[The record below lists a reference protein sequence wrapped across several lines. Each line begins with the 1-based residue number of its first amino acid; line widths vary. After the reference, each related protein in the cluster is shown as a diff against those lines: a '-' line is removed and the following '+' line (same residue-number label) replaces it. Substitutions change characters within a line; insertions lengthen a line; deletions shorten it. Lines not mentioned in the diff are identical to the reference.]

1 MASLLGSLASGLG
14 GAAEKYSQYAQ
25 QDLNRRANEQFQR
38 SIAQDAQAN
47 RRALQEDQQAFQ
59 QKLQEQREQTT
70 RELRLELQNL
80 QGSQRT
86 DANQF
91 SAIQDRYKSLRNA
104 FAKAIQPGEDIEG
117 NPIPVSPAQKR
128 QAFDQYLAGLA
139 NLKREFPES
148 TLQQAGVFQEVNEA
162 WNALNPQ
169 KEKQS
174 TQTGALPSPSAQD
187 ALYKQLND
195 MLRGG
200 GQLGG
205 GANPP
210 PAQTPPPAPLLQG
223 RATEEEK
230 ARAKQKSLLL
240 SDNALLYGN

>member
-59 QKLQEQREQTT
+59 QKLQKQREKTI
-70 RELRLELQNL
+70 RELRLKLQNL
-80 QGSQRT
+80 QGAQST
-86 DANQF
+86 HANQF

-162 WNALNPQ
+162 WQALNPP
-169 KEKQS
+169 KEEKK
-174 TQTGALPSPSAQD
+174 TAPPMTTAQD

-205 GANPP
+205 GTNPP
-210 PAQTPPPAPLLQG
+210 PAKNPPPALILQG
-223 RATEEEK
+223 NATEQEK
-230 ARAKQKSLLL
+230 AKAKQKALLL